1 MFHERPPQ
9 RESATDGA
17 EQVPSEPQGK
27 KRGDTERSVTMEQ
40 QREQSPF
47 FSFCLSLFHV
57 ATHRGIMARRLG
69 QPLIHFHPT
78 MQHATTPQQLP
89 LGWNRCQS
97 TYASSAPDAASSAVK
112 TMMAVLRGDMGVGG
126 SVYKH
131 PWHSDS
137 IEEIFIYFLLMVM
150 LINAEK
156 DEEMEGS
163 LIIIKT

>member
-1 MFHERPPQ
+1 
-9 RESATDGA
+9 
-17 EQVPSEPQGK
+17 
-27 KRGDTERSVTMEQ
+27 
-40 QREQSPF
+40 
-47 FSFCLSLFHV
+47 
-57 ATHRGIMARRLG
+57 MARRLG

-97 TYASSAPDAASSAVK
+97 TYASSAVDAASSAVK
-112 TMMAVLRGDMGVGG
+112 TTMAVLQGGDGG
-126 SVYKH
+126 GRKCLQKH

-137 IEEIFIYFLLMVM
+137 NEEGFTFSLMLM

-163 LIIIKT
+163 LIKILSVSPKNPRRCRKNMKFSPQKIRQTIFFPAEQRQSRQILEGFVHFTLTY

>member
-1 MFHERPPQ
+1 
-9 RESATDGA
+9 
-17 EQVPSEPQGK
+17 
-27 KRGDTERSVTMEQ
+27 MEQ

-57 ATHRGIMARRLG
+57 ATHRGIVARRLG
-69 QPLIHFHPT
+69 QPLILFHPT

-97 TYASSAPDAASSAVK
+97 TYASSAADAASSAVK
-112 TMMAVLRGDMGVGG
+112 TMMAMLRGGVGVGG

-137 IEEIFIYFLLMVM
+137 IEEGFIFIFLFMLM

-156 DEEMEGS
+156 HEEMEGS
-163 LIIIKT
+163 LIIIKTEFCLYPP